1 MTSTLFSFR
10 YILYDINPGE
20 GFNLRRD
27 VFVRIA
33 VMVKKMNEN
42 SSKFSYTL
50 VLPPWGPLYH
60 WQTRSLGDQ
69 TKIPWKNFFDVESI
83 SRYVPCLDFED
94 YLKSKFPWYYF
105 TLKEESKITDENDID
120 LLIHT
125 FWVSHK
131 IWQNHPLCFEG
142 DFVKFLWPS
151 QNIWTLVKSPHFCES
166 L

>member
-1 MTSTLFSFR
+1 MKSSFPNGIYPRKLPIDIINDFTLFR

-69 TKIPWKNFFDVESI
+69 TKIPWKNFFDVDSI

-94 YLKSKFPWYYF
+94 YLKSKFPLY
-105 TLKEESKITDENDID
+105 
-120 LLIHT
+120 
-125 FWVSHK
+125 
-131 IWQNHPLCFEG
+131 
-142 DFVKFLWPS
+142 
-151 QNIWTLVKSPHFCES
+151 
-166 L
+166 

>member
-1 MTSTLFSFR
+1 MSGPCHETVISISSVINQLIGIAPRISQEIVIINDFILFSFR

-94 YLKSKFPWYYF
+94 YLKSKFPLY
-105 TLKEESKITDENDID
+105 
-120 LLIHT
+120 
-125 FWVSHK
+125 
-131 IWQNHPLCFEG
+131 
-142 DFVKFLWPS
+142 
-151 QNIWTLVKSPHFCES
+151 
-166 L
+166 

>member
-1 MTSTLFSFR
+1 MTIGFVIDFTYFYTR

-60 WQTRSLGDQ
+60 WQTKSLGDQ

-83 SRYVPCLDFED
+83 SRYVPSLDFED
-94 YLKSKFPWYYF
+94 YLKSKFHLYY
-105 TLKEESKITDENDID
+105 SKITDEKDIN
-120 LLIHT
+120 LLKFIYSEYAT
-125 FWVSHK
+125 KFDK
-131 IWQNHPLCFEG
+131 ITL
-142 DFVKFLWPS
+142 FVLREIS
-151 QNIWTLVKSPHFCES
+151 SNFCG
-166 L
+166 LLRKPQL